1 VLRADVKMSASRL
14 IVLRNEC
21 NLVVLL
27 KYKNADQ
34 ITFYMKRG
42 MRNSLFSQLNTNM
55 GFLKYFMFTSFRN
68 ISV

>member
-1 VLRADVKMSASRL
+1 
-14 IVLRNEC
+14 
-21 NLVVLL
+21 L

-42 MRNSLFSQLNTNM
+42 MRNTLFSQLNTNM